1 MTSFRSN
8 GQSGLII
15 AIPAPILLWLARGV
29 LALRPF
35 FLPVRLWLLMC
46 FWFLLLMLNWL
57 SWLRVILMR
66 LLFWKCRLE
75 NFLLWARGSRR
86 ILLMRFGVL
95 DILLPDASLFRYS
108 LLLRM
113 CMLGRLH
120 FPIILARYRVT
131 RMKQIMLLLK
141 LLLLLHLLRIP
152 TP

>member
-35 FLPVRLWLLMC
+35 FQPVRL
-46 FWFLLLMLNWL
+46 WFLLLMLNWL

-95 DILLPDASLFRYS
+95 DILLPDASLFRHS

-113 CMLGRLH
+113 CLLGRLH
-120 FPIILARYRVT
+120 CLIV
-131 RMKQIMLLLK
+131 
-141 LLLLLHLLRIP
+141 
-152 TP
+152 